1 MAKSIAVPAFPV
13 SAFTSAMLASG
24 ETVIDAV
31 TRIEQAKDSVRLV
44 YSQFTDSLIL
54 DGSVPKDSSGRR
66 AIRKAVTNAIK
77 TAVTEDA
84 EKGGALGDILESGT
98 VFKKGTLSQ
107 YVTGVILCYV
117 NGVEWYASAANAED
131 NGGQPRPDWW
141 GGAKGEESSGSESD
155 NPEAP
160 GEVETVSQDG
170 LRLLL
175 AKAVAQC
182 GLLGLDDLRD
192 AILDAVNASPL
203 KPVPPSQ

>member
-1 MAKSIAVPAFPV
+1 MAKSIFVPQFPV
-13 SAFTSAMLASG
+13 ASFSSAMLAGG
-24 ETVIDAV
+24 ETVVDAV

-44 YSQFTDSLIL
+44 YAQFTDSLIV

-66 AIRKAVTNAIK
+66 AIRKAITTAIK

-84 EKGGALGDILESGT
+84 ERGGSLGDILESET
-98 VFKKGTLSQ
+98 VFKKATLSQ
-107 YVTGVILCYV
+107 YVTGVILCYI

-141 GGAKGEESSGSESD
+141 GGAKGEESPSESD
-155 NPEAP
+155 PEAP

-175 AKAVAQC
+175 AKVVAQC
-182 GLLGLDDLRD
+182 GLLGLEDLRD